1 MKNIQVVTAY
11 RQFKECE
18 RQIEETKGLASFNF
32 FLELITRCSQ
42 FIFVSTNMIALQK
55 ENGDDP
61 DMAEM
66 IASELESLSNEL
78 AELEEKLTVG
88 RADIFDLDL
97 LKYFSL
103 LLTISC

>member
-1 MKNIQVVTAY
+1 
-11 RQFKECE
+11 
-18 RQIEETKGLASFNF
+18 
-32 FLELITRCSQ
+32 
-42 FIFVSTNMIALQK
+42 MIALQK

-78 AELEEKLTVG
+78 AELEERLTVG
-88 RADIFDLDL
+88 MADIFDLDL

-103 LLTISC
+103 LLPFHVRYFCFPATL

>member
-1 MKNIQVVTAY
+1 
-11 RQFKECE
+11 
-18 RQIEETKGLASFNF
+18 
-32 FLELITRCSQ
+32 
-42 FIFVSTNMIALQK
+42 MIALQK

-78 AELEEKLTVG
+78 AELEERLTVG
-88 RADIFDLDL
+88 IALCLFDLDL

-103 LLTISC
+103 LLPFDVRYFCFPATL